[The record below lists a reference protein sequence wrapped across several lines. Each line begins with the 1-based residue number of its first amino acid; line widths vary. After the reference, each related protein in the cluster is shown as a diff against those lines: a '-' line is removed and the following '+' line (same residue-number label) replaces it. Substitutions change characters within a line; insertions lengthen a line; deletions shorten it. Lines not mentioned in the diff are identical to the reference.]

1 MPSVIH
7 AAKKRWRWRRWVVR
21 EKILTYTVRAKPAD
35 AVIVCYSGETAQAL
49 RAAEL
54 AGQQGLWVDVC
65 KMCVIHPLPGG
76 LVDALAGYRTILFA
90 EEGIAAGGIGEHLC
104 AALLCRGWHGHWRH
118 VAVPNTGI
126 DHATVPQLRQALGW
140 MRWGCC
146 RC

>member
-1 MPSVIH
+1 MPSC
-7 AAKKRWRWRRWVVR
+7 AFGWKRRCTSGDVYRA
-21 EKILTYTVRAKPAD
+21 AKPAD

-54 AGQQGLWVDVC
+54 AGQQGLWADVC

-126 DHATVPQLRQALGW
+126 DHATVPQLRQALGLDAL
-140 MRWGCC
+140 GLLQVLKEECL
-146 RC
+146 